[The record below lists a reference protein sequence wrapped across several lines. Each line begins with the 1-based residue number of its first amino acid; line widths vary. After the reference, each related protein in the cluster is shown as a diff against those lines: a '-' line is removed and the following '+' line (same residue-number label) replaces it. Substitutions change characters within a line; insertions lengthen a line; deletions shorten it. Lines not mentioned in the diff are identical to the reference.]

1 MDDSGTFDVPDS
13 DFRDLLDELF
23 NLDIKPQN
31 RKKSNS
37 RKLFFGPLLK
47 NLSLSAD
54 SWSMSWWMMS
64 ISLAV
69 LCVSVFIHLFIEMPI
84 ATLWSYVM
92 IGKL

>member
-1 MDDSGTFDVPDS
+1 MEIIVSFLSQIFEGFS
-13 DFRDLLDELF
+13 LLFE
-23 NLDIKPQN
+23 
-31 RKKSNS
+31 
-37 RKLFFGPLLK
+37 

-69 LCVSVFIHLFIEMPI
+69 LCVSVFIYLFIEMPI

-92 IGKL
+92 IGKW